1 MSVGGLRI
9 PLFACVLAAAVVV
22 PTQPAFATS
31 QGSSATV
38 DGSTT
43 YQRIA
48 GFGSSEAFLQA
59 KLLMADPSSVQGE
72 VLSLL
77 YSPRSGA
84 GLTILRNQIGS
95 TTGFGTIEPTAP
107 SGPTA
112 APTYVP
118 LGDDDGQQ
126 WLAATIKQE
135 YGVDQFIADSWGAPP
150 FMKTNGSDTH
160 GGMLC
165 GAPGTHCA
173 SGDWREAY
181 ADYLVQYAQDYAA
194 AGLPLEYVDFENEAN
209 LPAAGYTSMI
219 MTPRQTADFAP
230 VLGAALARSRLPTRF
245 QCCNTEGWNYATR
258 YVRALEAYA
267 PAARAVKVFSSHGYT
282 KEPASPLPGWNE
294 PVWETEWSTFD
305 RWDPA
310 WDDGT
315 RASGLSWA
323 ENIYKGLAYA
333 DLGAFFYWWGT
344 SQYGDDNQSLVRVDG
359 SAVTPS
365 ARLWAFA
372 NYSRFVRPGA
382 IRIGAATDDRRLDL
396 TAFRNTNGTVAVV
409 ALNTDTHPVTVTV
422 SLSGAGLPGTGSA
435 TPYLTDASAD
445 TAAQPAA
452 KIRGGSFRMTLP
464 KRALVT
470 YVLRA

>member
-1 MSVGGLRI
+1 MAVRGLRI
-9 PLFACVLAAAVVV
+9 PLLGCILVAAVVV
-22 PTQPAFATS
+22 PTQPALATS
-31 QGSSATV
+31 QGLSATV

-59 KLLMADPSSVQGE
+59 KFLMADPPPVQSE
-72 VLSLL
+72 VLDLL
-77 YSPRSGA
+77 YSARSGA
-84 GLTILRNQIGS
+84 GLTILRNQVGS
-95 TTGFGTIEPTAP
+95 TAGFGTIEPTAP
-107 SGPTA
+107 VGPTA
-112 APTYVP
+112 APIYAP
-118 LGDDDGQQ
+118 IGDDDGQL
-126 WLAATIKQE
+126 WLATTIKQE
-135 YGVDQFIADSWGAPP
+135 YGVDRLIADSWGAPP

-165 GAPGTHCA
+165 GAPGTHCE

-181 ADYLVQYAQDYAA
+181 ADYLVQYARDYAA
-194 AGLPLEYVDFENEAN
+194 VGLPLEFIDFENEAN
-209 LPAAGYTSMI
+209 LAAPGYTSMV

-230 VLGAALARSRLPTRF
+230 VLGAALARSGLPTRI
-245 QCCNTEGWNYATR
+245 QCCDTEGWNYAAR
-258 YVRALEAYA
+258 YARALEASR
-267 PAARAVKVFSSHGYT
+267 PAARTVKTFSSHGYT
-282 KEPASPLPGWNE
+282 KAPASPLAGWYE
-294 PVWETEWSTFD
+294 PAWETEWSTLD

-323 ENIYKGLAYA
+323 ENIYTGLAHA

-344 SQYGDDNQSLVRVDG
+344 SQYGDDNESLVRVDG

-396 TAFRNTNGTVAVV
+396 TAFRNTDGTVAVV
-409 ALNTDTHPVTVTV
+409 ALNTSTSPAKVTV
-422 SLSGAGLPGTGSA
+422 SLSGAGLPRTGSV

-452 KIRGGSFRMTLP
+452 KVSGGSFRMTLP
-464 KRALVT
+464 ERALVT